1 MKRLLIF
8 IALTIILCTNQLFAF
23 NRNWEVNPPY
33 VVVDNAERICAVGDI
48 HGAFDELYN
57 SLKVL
62 KVAEL
67 SKTEK
72 FRFDWIGGKTVLV
85 FTGDFTDRGKYTK
98 QVYDSVMDLQEKAKA
113 AGGRVIAT
121 MGNHEAMLLSGQI
134 EYWAKTRK
142 NPVKRQNYIN
152 TIVSFTN
159 DGLDF
164 HEAISES
171 GKYGL
176 WIRNLPLFAIVNGY
190 MFVHGGICNK
200 PTTKTAIAEEFKEC
214 IAKGDFS
221 KGIFMSHNDVLWNRK
236 WWKDDILV
244 SRNLKTLGIRG
255 VIFGHT
261 IGALGP
267 KGTIYAKD
275 KRLVSI
281 DIGMS
286 PAYANSIGGGIEI
299 TRNDKGLLRF
309 MAHYPDRPSEELFTI
324 NEQLTIDN

>member
-1 MKRLLIF
+1 MKKLLK
-8 IALTIILCTNQLFAF
+8 LTIFVITLLCSSQLFAY
-23 NRNWEVNPPY
+23 NRDWEKFPPY
-33 VVVDNAERICAVGDI
+33 VVVENANRVCAIGDI
-48 HGAFDELYN
+48 HGAFDELSN
-57 SLKVL
+57 SLRVL
-62 KVAEL
+62 KVATL

-98 QVYDSVMDLQEKAKA
+98 QVYDSVIDLQEKALK

-121 MGNHEAMLLSGQI
+121 IGNHEAMLLSGQI
-134 EYWAKTRK
+134 EYWSKTRK
-142 NPVKRQNYIN
+142 DPVKRQNYIN

-164 HEAISES
+164 HEAISEK
-171 GKYGL
+171 GKYGI

-200 PTTKTAIAEEFKEC
+200 PTTKTAIAAEFKEC
-214 IAKGDFS
+214 ITKGDFS

-236 WWKDDILV
+236 WWDDDILV
-244 SRNLKTLGIRG
+244 SRNLKTFGIKG

-261 IGALGP
+261 IGALGS

-286 PAYANSIGGGIEI
+286 PAYANSVGGGIEI
-299 TRNDKGLLRF
+299 LKEPRGIYRF
-309 MAHYPDRPSEELFTI
+309 TAHYPDRPSEELFTVNTEI
-324 NEQLTIDN
+324 AQ